1 MASYARL
8 LPLVKSVCPF
18 LRSTQAVNFTWL
30 IVALLTRR
38 TLCLT
43 TLAKTFPRPT
53 TRRTVAP
60 KHELLHRLKRLSRF
74 LSNDRIDPLA
84 LQVAFIPTVLAQ
96 LGSPGVI
103 GLVLDWTSF
112 DAKLL
117 GLNGGGRR
125 PYQVLTIAIP
135 RRGRALPLL
144 SVTYERDKLP
154 AKGSQNKWE
163 EEALAHVLRALPSG
177 VRPVVLGDR
186 GFGRAEFIAFLQ
198 KREIDY
204 VVRLRRGARITAAD
218 DTHWLLGAEGTAQ
231 GEQRWLPQVRYGTF
245 NNRPRALWINLACS
259 WCPPAARRRDKTG
272 KEYRNPG
279 ISLRASAICGRQWP
293 GTANG
298 CGSRR
303 PSKTFTRALGWTPHA
318 SARPG
323 GWDAWWPR
331 SLSLSPG
338 CTCWLCPNAS
348 GCPAAG
354 RPPWSPTAGAPPS
367 RSLSPGSTSTTAYL
381 RRCSPCRLLR
391 RTGYASACG
400 PRLTTGAR

>member
-8 LPLVKSVCPF
+8 LPLVKRVCPS
-18 LRSTQAVNFTWL
+18 LRATQAVNFTWL
-30 IVALLTRR
+30 VVALLSQR

-43 TLAKTFPRPT
+43 TLAKAFPRPP
-53 TRRTVAP
+53 TRRTAAP

-84 LQVAFIPTVLAQ
+84 LQVAFIPTLLAQ
-96 LGSPGVI
+96 LGSPRVI

-112 DAKLL
+112 DATLL
-117 GLNGGGRR
+117 GLTGGGRR

-154 AKGSQNKWE
+154 AKGSQNRWE
-163 EEALAHVLRALPSG
+163 EEALAHVLRALPIG

-198 KREIDY
+198 KRKVDY
-204 VVRLRRGARITAAD
+204 VLRLRRGARITAAD
-218 DTHWLLGAEGTAQ
+218 DTHWLLGAEGTRE

-272 KEYRNPG
+272 KEYQEPWYLAT
-279 ISLRASAICGRQWP
+279 SLGNLREAVAWYRQRMWVEETFKDFHSSFGLDATRIRTAGRLGRLVAALTLAVAWLHVLALPERRLLPRGWAASVVTHGRASAV
-293 GTANG
+293 
-298 CGSRR
+298 SL
-303 PSKTFTRALGWTPHA
+303 ALAWFDEHDGLPPALLALPHA
-318 SARPG
+318 A
-323 GWDAWWPR
+323 
-331 SLSLSPG
+331 
-338 CTCWLCPNAS
+338 
-348 GCPAAG
+348 
-354 RPPWSPTAGAPPS
+354 
-367 RSLSPGSTSTTAYL
+367 
-381 RRCSPCRLLR
+381 
-391 RTGYASACG
+391 
-400 PRLTTGAR
+400 

>member
-18 LRSTQAVNFTWL
+18 LRSTQAANFAWL
-30 IVALLTRR
+30 IVALLTQR

-43 TLAKTFPRPT
+43 TLAKTFPRPAR
-53 TRRTVAP
+53 RRTAAP

-272 KEYRNPG
+272 KEYQEPWYLAT
-279 ISLRASAICGRQWP
+279 SLGNLREAVAWYRQRMWIEETFKDFHSGFGLDATRVRTAGRLGRLVAALTLAIAWLHLLALPECKRLPRGWAASVVTYGR
-293 GTANG
+293 
-298 CGSRR
+298 GS
-303 PSKTFTRALGWTPHA
+303 SVSLAL
-318 SARPG
+318 
-323 GWDAWWPR
+323 AWLDEHDGLPQA
-331 SLSLSPG
+331 LL
-338 CTCWLCPNAS
+338 TL
-348 GCPAAG
+348 PAA
-354 RPPWSPTAGAPPS
+354 A
-367 RSLSPGSTSTTAYL
+367 
-381 RRCSPCRLLR
+381 
-391 RTGYASACG
+391 
-400 PRLTTGAR
+400 